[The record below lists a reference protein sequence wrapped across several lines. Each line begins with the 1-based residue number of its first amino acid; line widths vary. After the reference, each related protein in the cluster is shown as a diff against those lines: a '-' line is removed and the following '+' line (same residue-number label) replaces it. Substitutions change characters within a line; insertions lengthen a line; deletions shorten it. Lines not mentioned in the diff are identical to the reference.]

1 MHKKIS
7 DYILH
12 MYHMLHILFIIFI
25 KFYFYFSD
33 YLYCI
38 LFGKKIV
45 PFFIGI
51 SLVSLFHEY
60 DLFARLIAS

>member
-1 MHKKIS
+1 
-7 DYILH
+7 

-38 LFGKKIV
+38 LFEKKIV